1 MKKFTAKQLTISA
14 LIAAIYMVVTII
26 NPFSYPAIQFRIS
39 EILVLLVFIDKKYIP
54 GLLLGC
60 ILSNLNSP
68 LGMLDVFIGTLA
80 SFLSFYLISKTKN
93 LFIATLWPSLCNGIL
108 VGLELYLLGEVPSL
122 LLAMGSVALGEFV
135 VVSILGYIIF
145 KIILSK
151 GNLVKA
157 LQL

>member
-1 MKKFTAKQLTISA
+1 MKNFTVKQLTISA

-39 EILVLLVFIDKKYIP
+39 EILVLLIFIDKKYIP

-68 LGMLDVFIGTLA
+68 LGMLDVFVGTFA
-80 SFLSFYLISKTKN
+80 SFIAFYLISKTKN
-93 LFIATLWPSLCNGIL
+93 LFIATIWPSLCNGVL

-122 LLAMGSVALGEFV
+122 PLAMGSVALGEFV

-151 GNLVKA
+151 ENLVKA
-157 LQL
+157 LKL